1 MSNTLIFIIAIVLTE
16 ALVEVLSK
24 SEIFSPVREWFFD
37 RREKRKVFKFFHSLL
52 DCGYCLSVWVG
63 TVVGLVLLDLSIIH
77 PALDWFI
84 VGLLLHR
91 LSNLWH
97 NIIDRTRH
105 DLY

>member
-1 MSNTLIFIIAIVLTE
+1 MSNIIIFIIAVIITE
-16 ALVEVLSK
+16 GLVEVLAK
-24 SEIFSPVREWFFD
+24 SEIFSPVRKWFFD
-37 RREKRKVFKFFHSLL
+37 RRSNKVFNFIHSLV

-63 TVVGLVLLDLSIIH
+63 TFVGIVLLNLHIVH
-77 PALDWFI
+77 PAIDWFI

-105 DLY
+105 DL

>member
-1 MSNTLIFIIAIVLTE
+1 MSNTLIFIIAIIITE
-16 ALVEVLSK
+16 SLVEVLSK
-24 SEIFSPVREWFFD
+24 SDIFSPVREWFF
-37 RREKRKVFKFFHSLL
+37 KRQKIKIFKFIHALL
-52 DCGYCLSVWVG
+52 DCGYCLSLWVG
-63 TVVGLVLLDLSIIH
+63 TFIGLVLLDLHIIH
-77 PALDWFI
+77 PIIDWFI

>member
-1 MSNTLIFIIAIVLTE
+1 MSITIIFIIAVIITE
-16 ALVEVLSK
+16 GLVEVLSK
-24 SEIFSPVREWFFD
+24 SEIFSPVRKWFFK
-37 RREKRKVFKFFHSLL
+37 RRENRVFNFIHSLL

-63 TVVGLVLLDLSIIH
+63 TFVGLLLVDLPIVH

-105 DLY
+105 DL